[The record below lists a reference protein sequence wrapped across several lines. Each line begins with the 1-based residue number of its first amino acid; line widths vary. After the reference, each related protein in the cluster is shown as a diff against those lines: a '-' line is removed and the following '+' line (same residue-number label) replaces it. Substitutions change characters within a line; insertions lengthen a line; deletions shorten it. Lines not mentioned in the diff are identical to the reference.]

1 MSLFVTPR
9 TGGEREHDLFGSLA
23 SSQDALIKARN
34 ERTLREETEAEEAK
48 QAKGGFA
55 SGAGG
60 ALGALG
66 GLASVIPGGQVIGA
80 GLGVLGAIIGLFK

>member
-1 MSLFVTPR
+1 MSFFGTSL
-9 TGGEREHDLFGSLA
+9 TGEEREHDLFGSLA
-23 SSQDALIKARN
+23 SSQDALIKARK
-34 ERTLREETEAEEAK
+34 ERTLRDESEAEKAK

-55 SGAGG
+55 TGAGG

-80 GLGVLGAIIGLFK
+80 GLGVLGAIIGLFR

>member
-1 MSLFVTPR
+1 MSLFRTSL
-9 TGGEREHDLFGSLA
+9 TGGQKDSDLFSSLA

-34 ERTLREETEAEEAK
+34 ERTLREETEAKEAK
-48 QAKGGFA
+48 QVKGGFA

>member
-1 MSLFVTPR
+1 MSLFSTPL
-9 TGGEREHDLFGSLA
+9 TGGQRDSDLFGSLA

>member
-1 MSLFVTPR
+1 MSLFGTSL
-9 TGGEREHDLFGSLA
+9 TGEKREHDLFGSLA

-34 ERTLREETEAEEAK
+34 ERTLREETEAKEAK

-55 SGAGG
+55 TGAGG